1 MNNQTMKFQY
11 FYYVHKDRRKYM
23 DYNVK
28 VIVKQTEMSD
38 KEKADRIT
46 QFNQAFVTAAVD
58 YYAGKKKQAPKQNI
72 LYIDKK

>member
-1 MNNQTMKFQY
+1 
-11 FYYVHKDRRKYM
+11 M

-28 VIVKQTEMSD
+28 VIVRQTEMSD

-58 YYAGKKKQAPKQNI
+58 YYAGKKKQSGKQNI
-72 LYIDKK
+72 LCIDKK

>member
-1 MNNQTMKFQY
+1 
-11 FYYVHKDRRKYM
+11 M

-28 VIVKQTEMSD
+28 VIVRQAEMSD

-58 YYAGKKKQAPKQNI
+58 YYAGKKKQVPKQNI